1 MNYFYSQNHQ
11 QLLSKL
17 VNNAVF
23 PTLIEYLHHHQEEDI
38 ILRELKKNFDHPK
51 FEAFLDQLID
61 ENLIKRENRRYKLN
75 FPIFEEETYQKEI
88 EEAEPRFYK
97 LLVLCRKRKNSWLW
111 EMNVGKNVSCLIQ
124 PIFMQP

>member
-38 ILRELKKNFDHPK
+38 ILRELKKNLINRNLK
-51 FEAFLDQLID
+51 LFLI
-61 ENLIKRENRRYKLN
+61 
-75 FPIFEEETYQKEI
+75 
-88 EEAEPRFYK
+88 
-97 LLVLCRKRKNSWLW
+97 S
-111 EMNVGKNVSCLIQ
+111 
-124 PIFMQP
+124 

>member
-38 ILRELKKNFDHPK
+38 ILRELKKILINQNLK
-51 FEAFLDQLID
+51 LFLI
-61 ENLIKRENRRYKLN
+61 
-75 FPIFEEETYQKEI
+75 
-88 EEAEPRFYK
+88 
-97 LLVLCRKRKNSWLW
+97 S
-111 EMNVGKNVSCLIQ
+111 
-124 PIFMQP
+124 

>member
-38 ILRELKKNFDHPK
+38 ILRELKKNFDQPK

-88 EEAEPRFYK
+88 EEAAPADTMR
-97 LLVLCRKRKNSWLW
+97 LSVHRLSCWLASSSI
-111 EMNVGKNVSCLIQ
+111 MSSTSSYR
-124 PIFMQP
+124 